1 MRYISRI
8 FYVFI
13 CYTNFVNF
21 RESRRD
27 IMTLLEATR
36 ERIDELCKLNNM
48 NINQLAELLEIK
60 PQSVRNKLSRNS
72 FTLSEF
78 EKVINSLEADLQ
90 VVSRKTKNIYH

>member
-1 MRYISRI
+1 MNGSQVIKQLML
-8 FYVFI
+8 
-13 CYTNFVNF
+13 
-21 RESRRD
+21 ES
-27 IMTLLEATR
+27 
-36 ERIDELCKLNNM
+36 NM

>member
-1 MRYISRI
+1 MHERRYI
-8 FYVFI
+8 
-13 CYTNFVNF
+13 VNGSQVIKQLML
-21 RESRRD
+21 ES
-27 IMTLLEATR
+27 
-36 ERIDELCKLNNM
+36 NM

>member
-1 MRYISRI
+1 MHERRYIMNGSQVI
-8 FYVFI
+8 KQLML
-13 CYTNFVNF
+13 
-21 RESRRD
+21 ES
-27 IMTLLEATR
+27 
-36 ERIDELCKLNNM
+36 NM

>member
-1 MRYISRI
+1 MHERRYI
-8 FYVFI
+8 
-13 CYTNFVNF
+13 VNGSQVI
-21 RESRRD
+21 RQLMLES
-27 IMTLLEATR
+27 
-36 ERIDELCKLNNM
+36 NM

>member
-1 MRYISRI
+1 MNGSQVIKQLML
-8 FYVFI
+8 
-13 CYTNFVNF
+13 
-21 RESRRD
+21 ES
-27 IMTLLEATR
+27 
-36 ERIDELCKLNNM
+36 NM

-78 EKVINSLEADLQ
+78 ERVINSLGADLQ

>member
-1 MRYISRI
+1 MHERRYI
-8 FYVFI
+8 
-13 CYTNFVNF
+13 VNGSQVIKQLML
-21 RESRRD
+21 ES
-27 IMTLLEATR
+27 
-36 ERIDELCKLNNM
+36 NM
-48 NINQLAELLEIK
+48 NINQLAELLKIK